1 MELANADFSGYATK
15 AGLKCSDGRT
25 IMPEAFQHMDGMQVP
40 LVWQHDHNT
49 PSSVLGHAILE
60 AREDGMY
67 AYGFFNENPEAVKA
81 KVLVKHKDVNSL
93 SIYANQLVERSKQVF
108 HGVIRELSLVLAGA
122 NPGALIDNIAIA
134 HGDTITTLEDEAIIY
149 TGLTL
154 THTSSDDAPE
164 GVEVEEAED
173 DETDQELEHAD
184 SEPKTLADI
193 WESFTEEQRTAVEF
207 MLGAAVEGSTAQH
220 SATEDD
226 PSDVDNP
233 DSESDSDADPQSDDA
248 KSDDAQSEDNPSDD
262 ALTHADKEGT
272 SMTHNLFEGN
282 GADGK
287 ATATKTLSHSEL
299 KTIVDDAP
307 KFGSLKESFLAH
319 AGTYGIDNI
328 DMLFPDAQAVSN
340 TPELIARRTEWVA
353 PVLDGA
359 KHSPFARI
367 KSLAADVTADEAR
380 AKGYV
385 KGNLKKDEVVK
396 LLKRVTTPTTVYKK
410 QKLDRDDI
418 VDITGL
424 DVIAWLKWEMKFMLE
439 EELARAILIGD
450 GREPDDDDK
459 INEENIRPIAWDD
472 DMYSHK
478 ITVPTNTDAEGLVE
492 TILRSRKHYK
502 GSGSPTLF
510 TTDDILTDMLLIKDS
525 LRRRV
530 YPTVTELAAAMRVK
544 NIVVV
549 EVMESEA
556 DLLGVIVNMSDYTI
570 GADKGGQLAMF
581 DDFDIDYNQQKY
593 LIETRI
599 SGCLTKPKSALV
611 IQRVSGTTVTPA
623 VPAFDPETNT
633 ITIPSVTGV
642 KYYDVTDPTGT
653 GTLLTAGATV
663 ITKTTDVEARPDAGY
678 NFPHNTDADWTYAYT
693 A

>member
-1 MELANADFSGYATK
+1 MEDADFSGYATK
-15 AGLKCSDGRT
+15 ANLECSDGRT
-25 IMPEAFQHMDGMQVP
+25 IMPEAFQHMDGAQVP
-40 LVWQHDHNT
+40 LVWQHDHSS
-49 PSSVLGHAILE
+49 PSNVLGHAILE
-60 AREDGMY
+60 ARPDGMY
-67 AYGFFNENPEAVKA
+67 AYGFFNDSVEGRKT
-81 KVLVKHKDVNSL
+81 KLLVEHKDVNSL
-93 SIYANQLVERSKQVF
+93 SIFANQLVERSKKVF
-108 HGVIRELSLVLAGA
+108 HGVIRELSVVLAGA
-122 NPGALIDNIAIA
+122 NPGAMIDNIAIA
-134 HGDTITTLEDEAIIY
+134 HGDSITTLDDEAVIY
-149 TGLTL
+149 TGLSIELAHSAT
-154 THTSSDDAPE
+154 E
-164 GVEVEEAED
+164 EVEETE
-173 DETDQELEHAD
+173 ETEEETEETEEVLEHAD
-184 SEPKTLADI
+184 GKPKTLSDVIA
-193 WESFTEEQRTAVEF
+193 SFTDEQRAALEYL
-207 MLGAAVEGSTAQH
+207 LGSVVADNPVQH

-226 PSDVDNP
+226 PSDADNP
-233 DSESDSDADPQSDDA
+233 DSESDSDDEN
-248 KSDDAQSEDNPSDD
+248 QSEDDPSDD

-272 SMTHNLFEGN
+272 SEMTHNLFEDKD
-282 GADGK
+282 GAKSD
-287 ATATKTLSHSEL
+287 ANTLSHSEL

-319 AGTYGIDNI
+319 AGEYGITDI
-328 DMLFPDAQAVSN
+328 DLLFPDAQAVSN

-367 KSLAADVTADEAR
+367 KSLAADLTADEAR

-424 DVIAWLKWEMKFMLE
+424 DVIAWLKWEMRFMLE

-459 INEENIRPIAWDD
+459 INEDNIRPIAWDD

-478 ITVPTNTDAEGLVE
+478 ITVPTNTDAEGIVE

-530 YPTVTELAAAMRVK
+530 YSTMDELAAAMRVK

-549 EVMESEA
+549 EVMEGEA
-556 DLLGVIVNMSDYTI
+556 DLLAVIVNMSDYTI

-611 IQRVSGTTVTPA
+611 IQRVSGTTVTPT
-623 VPAFDPETNT
+623 VPAFNAATNT
-633 ITIPSVTGV
+633 ITIPTVTGV
-642 KYYDVTDPTGT
+642 EYYDVTDPTGT
-653 GTLLTAGATV
+653 GTLLTAGNKV
-663 ITKTTDVEARPDAGY
+663 ITKTTDVEARPTAGY
-678 NFPHNTDADWTYAYT
+678 NFPHNIDADWTYAYT
-693 A
+693 AA

>member
-1 MELANADFSGYATK
+1 MEGNADFSGYATK
-15 AGLKCSDGRT
+15 ANLECSDGRT
-25 IMPEAFQHMDGMQVP
+25 IMPEAFQHMDGRQVP
-40 LVWQHDHNT
+40 LVWQHDH
-49 PSSVLGHAILE
+49 SSPTNVLGHAILE
-60 AREDGMY
+60 AREDGVY
-67 AYGFFNENPEAVKA
+67 AYGFFNDSKEGRKA
-81 KVLVKHKDVNSL
+81 KQLVEHKDVNSL
-93 SIYANQLVERSKQVF
+93 SIYANNLVERSKQVF

-134 HGDTITTLEDEAIIY
+134 HGDGGITTLDDEAIIF

-154 THTSSDDAPE
+154 SHTSLDDAPE
-164 GVEVEEAED
+164 GVEVDEE
-173 DETDQELEHAD
+173 DEVEEEDQELEHAAGD
-184 SEPKTLADI
+184 TKTLADV
-193 WESFTEEQRTAVEF
+193 WNSMNEEQQALVNY
-207 MLGAAVEGSTAQH
+207 MVGAAMEGNSSVQH
-220 SATEDD
+220 SAD
-226 PSDVDNP
+226 SDESDNP
-233 DSESDSDADPQSDDA
+233 DSESDSDDDNE
-248 KSDDAQSEDNPSDD
+248 SEDNPSDD
-262 ALTHADKEGT
+262 ALTHADKEGNNE
-272 SMTHNLFEGN
+272 MTHNLFEGA
-282 GADGK
+282 GDKKIA
-287 ATATKTLSHSEL
+287 APTLSHDAL
-299 KTIVDDAP
+299 GVIVSDAQRL
-307 KFGSLKESFLAH
+307 GSLKESFLAH
-319 AGTYGIDNI
+319 AGTYGIDDI
-328 DMLFPDAQAVSN
+328 DMLFPDAQAASA

-359 KHSPFARI
+359 KHSPFSRI

-424 DVIAWLKWEMKFMLE
+424 DVIAWLKWEMRFMLE

-472 DMYSHK
+472 EMYSHK
-478 ITVPTNTDAEGLVE
+478 VTVPTNTDTEGIIE

-510 TTDDILTDMLLIKDS
+510 TTDDILTDMLLVKDS
-525 LRRRV
+525 LKRRV
-530 YPTVTELAAAMRVK
+530 YPTMQELAQAMRVS

-549 EVMESEA
+549 EVMENEP
-556 DLLGVIVNMSDYTI
+556 DLLAVIVNMSDYTI

-611 IQRVSGTTVTPA
+611 IQRVSGTTVSPD
-623 VPAFDPETNT
+623 VPAFNQATNT
-633 ITIPSVTGV
+633 ITIPTVTGV
-642 KYYDVTDPTGT
+642 QYYDITDPTGS
-653 GTLLTAGATV
+653 GTLLTAGAKV
-663 ITKTTDVEARPDAGY
+663 ITKTTDVEARPADGY
-678 NFPHNTDADWTYAYT
+678 NFPHNTDADWTFAYK